1 MRTNMLPIA
10 PLMIEHRLI
19 ESMAGVMQTQA
30 ERMEAGQELD
40 PRFIPEVVD
49 FMRTYAD
56 RTHHGKEEDILFK
69 VLKGKK
75 LSQEHRRALE
85 RLEDDHVKARGM
97 VAKLSAL
104 GEEHLRGSPS
114 AAFHASMLM
123 KDLVRFYHAHIEL
136 EDQGFFVPVMEY
148 LSEEERRVMLEEFRD
163 FDARMVHERY
173 AKTVE
178 RLGGGKDVHLA
189 QEEGDRW
196 RCRVCGYIYD
206 PKQGD
211 PENGA
216 PAGTSFAD
224 LPDDWVCPVCGAGK
238 DAFEHL

>member
-1 MRTNMLPIA
+1 MLPIA

-19 ESMAGVMQTQA
+19 ESMAAAMEAQA
-30 ERMEAGQELD
+30 DRLQAGQELD
-40 PRFIPEVVD
+40 PRFIPEAVD

-75 LSQEHRRALE
+75 LSGEHRRTLE
-85 RLEDDHVKARGM
+85 RLVEDHVKAREM
-97 VAKLSAL
+97 VGKLSML
-104 GEEHLRGSPS
+104 GDEHLRGSPS
-114 AAFHASMLM
+114 AAYQASMLM
-123 KDLVRFYHAHIEL
+123 KDLAAFYHAHIEL

-148 LSEEERRVMLEEFRD
+148 LSAEERQAMLEEFRD

-173 AKTVE
+173 AKTVD
-178 RLGGGKDVHLA
+178 RLGGEKEVHLA
-189 QEEGDRW
+189 REEGDRW

-206 PKQGD
+206 SERGD

-216 PAGTSFAD
+216 PAGTHFAD
-224 LPDDWVCPVCGAGK
+224 LPEDWVCPVCGAGK

>member
-1 MRTNMLPIA
+1 MMPIA

-19 ESMAGVMQTQA
+19 ERMASVMEMQA
-30 ERMEAGQELD
+30 EAMQAGQELD
-40 PRFIPEVVD
+40 PRFIPEAVD

-75 LSQEHRRALE
+75 LSAEHRRTLE
-85 RLEDDHVKARGM
+85 KLETDHVKAREM
-97 VAKLSAL
+97 VGKLAAL

-114 AAFHASMLM
+114 AAFQASMLM
-123 KDLVRFYHAHIEL
+123 KDLVTFYHTHIEL

-148 LSEEERRVMLEEFRD
+148 LSAEERQVMLEDFRD
-163 FDARMVHERY
+163 FDSRMVHERY
-173 AKTVE
+173 AKAVE
-178 RLGGGKDVHLA
+178 RMGGGKDVHLA
-189 QEEGDRW
+189 REDGDRW

-206 PKQGD
+206 PEEGD
-211 PENGA
+211 PENGV
-216 PAGTSFAD
+216 PAGTAFAD
-224 LPDDWVCPVCGAGK
+224 IPDDWVCPVCGAGK

>member
-1 MRTNMLPIA
+1 MLPIA

-19 ESMAGVMQTQA
+19 ESMAAVMKEQA
-30 ERMEAGQELD
+30 EGLHAGQELD

-75 LSQEHRRALE
+75 LSGEHRRVLE
-85 RLEDDHVKARGM
+85 KLENDHLRAREM
-97 VAKLSAL
+97 VGKLSAL
-104 GEEHLRGSPS
+104 GEEYLNGSPS
-114 AAFHASMLM
+114 AAYQASILM
-123 KDLVRFYHAHIEL
+123 KDLVAFYQAHIEL

-148 LSEEERRVMLEEFRD
+148 LSTEERQVMLEEFKD
-163 FDARMVHERY
+163 FDSRMVHERY
-173 AKTVE
+173 GKTVQ
-178 RLGGGKDVHLA
+178 RLGGGREVHLA
-189 QEEGDRW
+189 REEGDRW

-206 PKQGD
+206 PKEGD
-211 PENGA
+211 PDNGV
-216 PAGTSFAD
+216 PAGTAFAD
-224 LPDDWVCPVCGAGK
+224 IPDDWVCPVCGAGK